1 MKESEIQSAII
12 HQLELW
18 GWLVH
23 KVIQSS
29 KNGWTDLEAFR
40 KGIAVFIEVKR
51 PGEKPDDLQVYR
63 HTKLRQQGFE
73 VIVASSVKAIDHLK

>member
-1 MKESEIQSAII
+1 MKESEIQSAITRK
-12 HQLELW
+12 LESW

-40 KGIAVFIEVKR
+40 KGIAVFIEVKQ
-51 PGEKPDDLQVYR
+51 PGEIPDDLQLYR
-63 HTKLRQQGFE
+63 HNKLRQQGFE
-73 VIVASSVKAIDHLK
+73 VIVASSVRAISHLK